1 MTQRAYGER
10 KIERLL
16 GINSRAVEIMA
27 SVAMGVLAVHWLL
40 VMWFTLFRL
49 GSLQFLRLHYTASL
63 GVDWIGAWWM
73 IFIFPAFGLVLFF
86 VNASFA
92 GAMSKRYR
100 LFSPVIMS
108 LTVFL
113 EVVTAI
119 GGIAALLLNG

>member
-1 MTQRAYGER
+1 MPPRAYGER

-16 GINSRAVEIMA
+16 GINSRAVELMA
-27 SVAMGVLAVHWLL
+27 SVAMGILAAHWLL

-49 GSLQFLRLHYTASL
+49 GSLRFLRLHYSASL

-73 IFIFPAFGLVLFF
+73 IFIFPAFGLALFF
-86 VNASFA
+86 VNAYFA
-92 GAMSKRYR
+92 GALSKRYR

-108 LTVFL
+108 LTIFL

-119 GGIAALLLNG
+119 GGVAALLLNG